1 MNYRSQKED
10 SANKKLVRTL
20 LLICITIIVLTLGE
34 YYGDG
39 QLPSWSGVISEYLE
53 LTQPQTLDLSGTDIA
68 VHVIDVGQGDCTLV
82 QSEGVNILI
91 DAGENGRG
99 KEAAAY
105 LKSLGVERLD
115 WFVATH
121 PHSDHIGGMDEILEL
136 IGADNVM
143 MTYTSPQREP
153 IKESYYQSALN
164 ALEQSGAAVVYANA
178 GDVYEIGSLKV
189 EVLHPA
195 YGTDFEDMNDSSICL
210 RISSGGVSLLTC
222 GDITYETENALLE
235 SGVNLDS
242 TIYIANHHGSALS
255 NDEEFIAAA
264 SPDYAVF
271 SCSKNNSYGHPH
283 KSVLDAMKK
292 MNIPY
297 YRTDMHG
304 TVVFICTQN
313 GIEIKTEKE
322 GE

>member
-1 MNYRSQKED
+1 MNYRAKKED
-10 SANKKLVRTL
+10 TTNKKLVRALVL
-20 LLICITIIVLTLGE
+20 LLITVVVLTIGE

-39 QLPSWSGVISEYLE
+39 QLPSWSSVIAEYME
-53 LTQPQTLDLSGTDIA
+53 SIQPQTLNLSGTDIA

-82 QSEGVNILI
+82 QSEGVNVLI

-99 KEAAAY
+99 KQTAAY
-105 LKSLGVERLD
+105 LERLGVEKLD

-136 IGADNVM
+136 VGAENVM

-153 IKESYYQSALN
+153 VKESYYQSALN
-164 ALEQSGAAVVYANA
+164 ALEESGANVVYANA
-178 GDVYEIGSLKV
+178 GDVYELGSLKM
-189 EVLHPA
+189 EVLHPV
-195 YGTDFEDMNDSSICL
+195 YGTDFEDLNDSSVCL
-210 RISSGGVSLLTC
+210 RINSGGVSLLTC
-222 GDITYETENALLE
+222 GDISYEVEEDLLQ
-235 SGVNLDS
+235 SGVNLNS

-271 SCSKNNSYGHPH
+271 SCSKDNSYGHPH

-304 TVVFICTQN
+304 TIVFMCTSN

>member
-1 MNYRSQKED
+1 MNYRSKKED
-10 SANKKLVRTL
+10 TTNKKVVRAL
-20 LLICITIIVLTLGE
+20 LLLVITIIVLTIGE

-39 QLPSWSGVISEYLE
+39 QLPSWSSVISEYLE
-53 LTQPQTLDLSGTDIA
+53 SVQPQVLDLSGTDIA

-82 QSEGVNILI
+82 QSEGVNIMI
-91 DAGENGRG
+91 DAGENGKG
-99 KEAAAY
+99 KQVAAY
-105 LKSLGVERLD
+105 LEKLGVEKLD
-115 WFVATH
+115 WFIATH

-136 IGADNVM
+136 VGADNVM

-153 IKESYYQSALN
+153 VKESYYQSALN
-164 ALEQSGAAVVYANA
+164 ALEESGAAVVYADA
-178 GDVYEIGSLKV
+178 GDVYELGSLKM
-189 EVLHPA
+189 EVLHPV
-195 YGTDFEDMNDSSICL
+195 YGTDFEDLNDSSVCL

-222 GDITYETENALLE
+222 GDISYEVEEELLQNGAE
-235 SGVNLDS
+235 VDS

-264 SPDYAVF
+264 SPDYAAF
-271 SCSKNNSYGHPH
+271 SCSKDNSYGHPH
-283 KSVLDAMKK
+283 KSVLDIMKK

-304 TVVFICTQN
+304 TIVFICTEN